1 MEQNQETQLLI
12 LLARSIRFATEH
24 PYAAT
29 GIFGAAVGSAVTY
42 KALTMNGMRQRANKV
57 FTPKVY
63 QFEIQAADLRRM
75 LADPAYE
82 LRWDMA
88 QDSVIITAE
97 KREVPKALPDITVEE
112 S

>member
-1 MEQNQETQLLI
+1 MDQNQETQLL
-12 LLARSIRFATEH
+12 LLIARSLRFATEH

-42 KALTMNGMRQRANKV
+42 KALTMNGMRQKVNKV

-63 QFEIQAADLRRM
+63 EFALPAGDLRRM
-75 LADPAYE
+75 LDDPAYE
-82 LRWDMA
+82 LRWDLTENT
-88 QDSVIITAE
+88 VIITSE
-97 KREVPKALPDITVEE
+97 KREPPKQLPDIEA